1 MPPPGV
7 SLRPIAREDAEL
19 LCRIYA
25 STRTEELA
33 QVPWPQAQKDA
44 FLRMQFEAQHAHY
57 QLHYA
62 DAAFHVVM
70 RGEQP
75 VGRLYVHRRASEIR
89 IVDIS
94 LLPEQRGTG
103 LGTALLQ
110 ELQEEARAGG
120 RILSIHVER
129 TNPALSLYRRLGF
142 QVAADDGGVY
152 LRMEWSPGVS

>member
-7 SLRPIAREDAEL
+7 HLRPITPEDSEL

-25 STRTEELA
+25 STRSEELA
-33 QVPWPQAQKDA
+33 AVPWTQPQKAA

-57 QLHYA
+57 QQHYA

-70 RGEQP
+70 RGELP
-75 VGRLYVHRRASEIR
+75 VGRIYVHRREGEIR
-89 IVDIS
+89 IVDIA

-103 LGTALLQ
+103 LGTALLR
-110 ELQEEARAGG
+110 ELQEEARASA
-120 RILSIHVER
+120 RLLSIHVER
-129 TNPALSLYRRLGF
+129 NNPALSLYRRLGF

-152 LRMEWSPGVS
+152 LRMEWAPALS